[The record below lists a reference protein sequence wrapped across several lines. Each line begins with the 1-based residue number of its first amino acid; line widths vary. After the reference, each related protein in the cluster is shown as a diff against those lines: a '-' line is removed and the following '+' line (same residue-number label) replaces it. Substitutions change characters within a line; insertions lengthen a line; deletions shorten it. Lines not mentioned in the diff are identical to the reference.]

1 MRVANNKL
9 LLDDQSNEKPPTTIH
24 NLDLYLFR
32 GVGQIQ
38 IQEEEKLNPFFLPG
52 EGKEK
57 RSWARKVCKLRN
69 LGPKMEIGS

>member
-9 LLDDQSNEKPPTTIH
+9 LLDDQSNEKPPTRIH

-38 IQEEEKLNPFFLPG
+38 IQEEEKLNPFFLTKG
-52 EGKEK
+52 REGKEK
-57 RSWARKVCKLRN
+57 
-69 LGPKMEIGS
+69 LGAKSM